1 MINSFKKIV
10 FLLMLISIN
19 VLAEDASYVIFNDS
33 PSDSQAEKEIIKDAL
48 KSNITYKTL
57 ELDKKLLETC
67 VLDSSCFALMKER
80 YPNIKILKYDLIQQN
95 DFKYLIISL
104 WDQKDRVMLGSK
116 TLECL
121 DCSIF
126 NLVERMAKID
136 ISNLA
141 QLDDSEVYLISRDGL
156 DYQYNQDIF
165 IPERYFTININ
176 PKPRAKVKINNLDYG
191 LSPIE
196 ISSAKK
202 EKINLELSQDSFET
216 YSSILTFGK
225 KKEVKVSLEA
235 IVANLV
241 LNSNPTRA
249 NVFINGSKK
258 ASGRTPFIKK
268 NITLDETFR
277 IKLSKENYLDEEFI
291 FSPTKKG
298 PNPLTVNLQRGQG
311 FLKIKHE
318 VDSSKVSLMLDGKY
332 FGKLNGPNFNNN
344 TVTVIDAGVHTIIL
358 TYDDGEKVVREETIT
373 IDIEETTEWEVEFMD
388 KADITFSF

>member
-1 MINSFKKIV
+1 MINGFKKII

-19 VLAEDASYVIFNDS
+19 VLADDTSYVIFNDS

-48 KSNITYKTL
+48 KSLVISETL
-57 ELDKKLLETC
+57 ELDKSSLEKC
-67 VLDSSCFALMKER
+67 VEDSSCFALIKET
-80 YPNIKILKYDLIQQN
+80 YPNVKILKYDLIQQN
-95 DFKYLIISL
+95 DFKYLILSL

-121 DCSIF
+121 DCSVF
-126 NLVERMAKID
+126 NLVERMATID
-136 ISNLA
+136 TSKLA
-141 QLDDSEVYLISRDGL
+141 QLDDSEIYLIFRDGL

-165 IPERYFTININ
+165 IPEKYFTININ

-202 EKINLELSQDSFET
+202 DKINLELSQDSFET
-216 YSSILTFGK
+216 YNSILTFGK

-249 NVFINGSKK
+249 NVFINGSKRT
-258 ASGRTPFIKK
+258 SGRTPFTKK
-268 NITLDETFR
+268 NITLDETLR
-277 IKLSKENYLDEEFI
+277 IKLSKENYLDEEFT

-298 PNPLTVNLQRGQG
+298 SNPLTVNLQRGEG
-311 FLKIKHE
+311 FLRILHE
-318 VDSSKVSLMLDGKY
+318 VDSSKVTLTLNGKY
-332 FGKLNGPNFNNN
+332 FGKLNGGKFNNN
-344 TVTVIDAGVHTIIL
+344 TATLNAGVHTLIL
-358 TYDDGEKVVREETIT
+358 TYEADEKVVREEKIT
-373 IDIEETTEWEVEFMD
+373 INIMETTDWKVEFMD
-388 KADITFSF
+388 KADITISF